1 MKLNLDKLVAVITV
15 AVVSAAAIAATL
27 MQLDSPVMASI
38 ANAANNAF
46 KAKMAWIAYKSDAGQ
61 PQYDI
66 RTQILVYADGPP
78 GAQDIYI
85 ARSNDSGASWSE
97 QAITSS
103 GGNALTIGSTTFSIT
118 HNKPNIFVPPTGVQ
132 SPVDP
137 ADLTRGLKGANALI
151 TYTSSD
157 CEASSAQKIN
167 PNLLTGVQ
175 PFMCLWAARSLDGGL
190 TWSRQRLTD
199 GSIDPDEDVPAGYTK
214 SDLTAGGFA
223 ISFQADPAGLQQG
236 DAEGP
241 GDGAS
246 GAKVSAG
253 TNIWYTFISKANFEK
268 NAAFPA
274 PVQVSDNNT
283 VTDGAA
289 GASRANLS
297 ISGGTAVLAYEETKG
312 DGTNGK
318 HIMYHSFPYT
328 APDTNNAGTVVSD
341 PTKNARR
348 VRFALQGDEA
358 IGDVEPGTT
367 PNKPDGD
374 AADGDTAG
382 VHVLLLWR
390 ETASL
395 EPAAAS
401 DIMLRRGIKN
411 TALRPGSSGFLA
423 SDVMADTPVN
433 MSDTG
438 ATDNAL
444 AHRAMLR
451 GDFVAL
457 AYDHTPEKSAA
468 DAFTGTYN
476 LFIRRSTD
484 GGSTWGLARNMTQ
497 LADASTRVVEPRM
510 VSTPATIKLPDGSAT
525 TEAMDTHNKNVF
537 YVGWGTETNEVVGKP
552 LDLFIIRTTDQ
563 GLNYERVQLLAGGAT
578 EQSEMQLRSTPDG
591 KSVGALWMQRDA
603 TTGTVDV
610 IYRHGGEV
618 TNLPDPDLKLT
629 GSDTSFTSG
638 SKGQVTFTVLNKG
651 AGDARRVVIS
661 GSAPSGLTILA
672 LSEPA
677 LCSINGAQFTCTI
690 PELSP
695 SQSRV
700 ISLTLASAIAGTYDL
715 ATQVSGD
722 VLDADATDNTATTTV
737 AVLPVAAS
745 GGGCAA
751 ANGRMPFDPLLP
763 VLAVLGFFGWG
774 VGRWRRSPESN

>member
-1 MKLNLDKLVAVITV
+1 MKPNLDKLVAVITF

-27 MQLDSPVMASI
+27 IQLDSPVKASN

-46 KAKMAWIAYKSDAGQ
+46 KAKMAWIAYKSDVAQ
-61 PQYDI
+61 SRYNI
-66 RTQILVYADGPP
+66 RTQILVYADGPA
-78 GAQDIYI
+78 GAQDIYV
-85 ARSNDSGASWSE
+85 ARSTDSGASWSD

-103 GGNALTIGSTTFSIT
+103 GGNALTIGSTNFSIT
-118 HNKPNIFVPPTGVQ
+118 HNKPNIFVAPTGVQ

-137 ADLTRGLKGANALI
+137 ADLTKGLKGANALI

-157 CEASSAQKIN
+157 CEASPAQKIN

-199 GSIDPDEDVPAGYTK
+199 GSIDPDEDVPAGYIK
-214 SDLTAGGFA
+214 GDLTAGGFA

-268 NAAFPA
+268 NADFPVA
-274 PVQVSDNNT
+274 VQVSDNNT
-283 VTDGAA
+283 ATDGAP

-318 HIMYHSFPYT
+318 HIVYHSFPY
-328 APDTNNAGTVVSD
+328 ASPDTNNAGTVVSD

-348 VRFALQGDEA
+348 VRFAMQGNEA
-358 IGDVEPGTT
+358 LDPFPAGDV
-367 PNKPDGD
+367 DGD
-374 AADGDTAG
+374 AADGDTQG
-382 VHVLLLWR
+382 VHVLLMWR

-401 DIMLRRGIKN
+401 DIVLRRGIKN
-411 TALRPGSSGFLA
+411 TALRSGSTGFLA
-423 SDVMADTPVN
+423 NDVMADTPVN
-433 MSDTG
+433 VSNIG

-444 AHRAMLR
+444 AHRAVLR
-451 GDFVAL
+451 GDFIAV
-457 AYDHTPEKSAA
+457 AYDHTPDKSAA
-468 DAFTGTYN
+468 DVFTSTYN
-476 LFIRRSTD
+476 LFIRRSPD
-484 GGSTWGLARNMTQ
+484 GGNTWGLARNMTQ

-510 VSTPATIKLPDGSAT
+510 VSTPGTIKLPDGNAT
-525 TEAMDTHNKNVF
+525 GDASDVQNKNVF
-537 YVGWGTETNEVVGKP
+537 YVGWGTETNEAVGKP
-552 LDLFIIRTTDQ
+552 LDLFITRTTDQ
-563 GLNYERVQLLAGGAT
+563 GLNYERVQLLAGGAA
-578 EQSEMQLRSTPDG
+578 EQSEMQLRSSPDG

-603 TTGTVDV
+603 TTATVDV
-610 IYRHGGEV
+610 IYRNGGEV

-629 GSDTSFTSG
+629 ASDASFTSG
-638 SKGQVTFTVLNKG
+638 AQGQVTLTVLNKG
-651 AGDARRVVIS
+651 AGDARRVVLS

-677 LCSINGAQFTCTI
+677 LCSINGTEFTCTI
-690 PELSP
+690 PELLP
-695 SQSRV
+695 GQSRV

-763 VLAVLGFFGWG
+763 VLAVLGFFVWG
-774 VGRWRRSPESN
+774 VRRWRRSPESN